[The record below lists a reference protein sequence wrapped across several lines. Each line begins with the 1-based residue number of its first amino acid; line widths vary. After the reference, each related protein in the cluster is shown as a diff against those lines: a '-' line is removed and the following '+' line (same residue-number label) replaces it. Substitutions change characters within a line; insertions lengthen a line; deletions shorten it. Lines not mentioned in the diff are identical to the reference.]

1 MVDKIFSGNKYLE
14 LQTHNMNIN
23 VNNQGYS
30 KQINNKINLNQGK
43 NFGPY
48 IKIMRTK
55 KLFQ

>member
-1 MVDKIFSGNKYLE
+1 
-14 LQTHNMNIN
+14 MNIN
-23 VNNQGYS
+23 INNQGNS
-30 KQINNKINLNQGK
+30 KQINNKININQGK